1 MKNRFRKISVSA
13 LALTLSCVMT
23 FSFAGCGKKKAANVE
38 VSFNSLA
45 KNSVSAVTSQLS
57 EGISDLQ
64 DVSDNAV
71 SGSFEIKLDES
82 SMDLLKL
89 TGLDLKPCSAA
100 INYDVCVDG
109 DQLGLNLKLNLDGK
123 DLISGNIALDCK
135 TGMLYASV
143 PDLNKQAIQIN
154 LFDAAE
160 LDLSEAQSTFAMIA
174 EVQKILPDGKTIGKI
189 VNRSLCAA
197 IDEIT
202 KTDKTNKTFK
212 VGGLEKK
219 YDVYTAVIDEELA
232 GKMATAFLKSIR
244 DDADIK
250 SFVKGLGKIDDLK
263 DMVEG
268 DWYKAYVEKI
278 DEAIKAV
285 NEEPEDEADEED
297 EADVV
302 METNGTLYYSLIA
315 DSKGNLCGAEM
326 TAKEDDEVVMSIS
339 SITIQKGGKYAEE
352 VKIEAED
359 TNVVFSGEGTV
370 SGKKYTGDYALT
382 VNDKTYANV
391 SFKNFVKDG
400 AKCSGSAEVSLTKEV
415 LSALREQGVEVP
427 KQLDET
433 IGLLKLSFKFDRKD
447 NSSSNTME
455 INLQNKTLFTVLT
468 KLDVTKKFEIA
479 IPKDAVDF
487 NNESALQAWTGSM
500 NMQKMIELQSNL
512 SSSNFVKNIT
522 ALGELIN
529 LGMDDEIDEDWD
541 EADWDGEDFDF

>member
-1 MKNRFRKISVSA
+1 MFEKMKNRFRKISVSA
-13 LALTLSCVMT
+13 LALTLSCVMA

-64 DVSDNAV
+64 NVSDNAV
-71 SGSFEIKLDES
+71 SGSYEIKLDES

-135 TGMLYASV
+135 TGILYASV
-143 PDLNKQAIQIN
+143 PDLNKQAIEIN

-160 LDLSEAQSTFAMIA
+160 LDLSEAQSAFAMIA

-189 VNRSLCAA
+189 VNRALCAA

-250 SFVKGLGKIDDLK
+250 SFVTGLGKIDDLK
-263 DMVEG
+263 DMVKG

-285 NEEPEDEADEED
+285 NEKPEDEED
-297 EADVV
+297 EDEEDTVEAVSIS
-302 METNGTLYYSLIA
+302 MIA
-315 DSKGNLCGAEM
+315 DSKGNLCGSEF
-326 TAKEDDEVVMSIS
+326 TAKEDDEVVMSTSYIG
-339 SITIQKGGKYAEE
+339 IQKDGKYAEE
-352 VKIEAED
+352 VKLEAED
-359 TNVVFSGEGTV
+359 TNIVFSGEGTV

-382 VNDKTYANV
+382 VNGKTYANV
-391 SFKNFVKDG
+391 SVKDFTKDG
-400 AKCSGSAEVSLTKEV
+400 AKCAGTVEVSLTKEI
-415 LSALREQGVEVP
+415 LALLREQDVEVP
-427 KQLDET
+427 KELDET
-433 IGLLKLSFKFDRKD
+433 IGLLKLCFKFDNKE
-447 NSSSNTME
+447 SSTSNTVE
-455 INLQNKTLFTVLT
+455 INFQNKALLTVLT

-479 IPKDAVDF
+479 IPKDVVEIK
-487 NNESALQAWTGSM
+487 NETDLQTWATSM
-500 NMQKMIELQSNL
+500 NLQKLMELQSNL
-512 SSSNFVKNIT
+512 SSSDFVKNIT
-522 ALGELIN
+522 TLGELIN

-541 EADWDGEDFDF
+541 DDDFDF